1 MDNFNGTKI
10 FAAISAKFYYIPRTR
25 PRLIAHISVYGM
37 DRLIDGLLF
46 ALGEIEDVEFSK
58 PRRNRSERMTAAEYI
73 TQTVAL
79 TIEDYNENYERPA
92 PAALMRGLQ
101 DLAATLTEDAVR
113 DACAALE
120 ERVTYES
127 RHVFGDIDDLM
138 LGRLEFPRDFLPDLI
153 REAAMIISKEIKKET
168 AFAA

>member
-1 MDNFNGTKI
+1 MDNFNGTQI
-10 FAAISAKFYYIPRTR
+10 FAAISAKFDYIPRTR
-25 PRLIAHISVYGM
+25 PRLVSHITNYDM
-37 DRLIDGLLF
+37 DRLVDGLLF
-46 ALGEIEDVEFSK
+46 ALGEIENVEFTK
-58 PRRNRSERMTAAEYI
+58 PRRKNERLTAAEYI
-73 TQTVAL
+73 AQTVAR

-120 ERVTYES
+120 ERVTTKAA
-127 RHVFGDIDDLM
+127 HIFGDIDDLM
-138 LGRLEFPRDFLPDLI
+138 MGSIKFPTDFVPDLI
-153 REAAMIISKEIKKET
+153 REGAMIISKEIKKEA